1 VKRILQ
7 KRYIKTALAEQKEHP
22 NPPSSLQ
29 VGQLMFL
36 QKETQWELIEHSRAF
51 FAKRRADWHL
61 LLYIHSSQPNI
72 PEAYKQA
79 PWLSILSSKEVNW
92 LGLPQAAP
100 IGDFLSRDYSI
111 LLNSAQTDCF
121 PLLYVLAQT
130 RSVLKIGSEYSAL
143 TPLDFYDVVLG
154 GYENEA
160 EWGDLLTQCFS
171 IIKPEYCGRKSDG
184 RLF

>member
-1 VKRILQ
+1 MKRILQ
-7 KRYIKTALAEQKEHP
+7 RRYIKTALVKQKERP
-22 NPPSSLQ
+22 CLPDSLR

-51 FAKRRADWHL
+51 FENKGADWHL
-61 LLYIHSSQPNI
+61 LLYMNSSQHSV

-130 RSVLKIGSEYSAL
+130 RSTLKIGSEYSAL

-160 EWGDLLTQCFS
+160 EWGGLLTQCFS
-171 IIKPEYCGRKSDG
+171 IIKPEYSGRKPDG